1 MYIYGALISL
11 NFYLKIKK
19 DMQPIIFVCVVC
31 MQRKLLIILCKQ
43 TNEAMLISSMY
54 YVHKHSCQVY
64 KQPQKYKY
72 KENNN

>member
-1 MYIYGALISL
+1 
-11 NFYLKIKK
+11 
-19 DMQPIIFVCVVC
+19 MQPIIFVCVVC